1 MKISMNAPIAI
12 RNFGFNIPCR
22 RFLIRANVTRDKRLP
37 VVDEFVLR
45 SLKICEEL
53 PVRRIAGFFGFT
65 PAEMEKVLSDLIGSG
80 LIAID
85 GDRIRLHA
93 SAHEHFRGSVDGL
106 PHVVEL
112 ESWPIRIWFDLISK
126 NMAAPGTR
134 SARNL
139 IDVRPTGLARDLPA
153 AYAKTAFEDNF
164 PDYLRRV
171 RRMPNP
177 DRFAL
182 YSVPEAM
189 AERFGSLVLPVDQE
203 LVFDPEP
210 RLQPNIV
217 AIHADDIPRL
227 RQLTNAVLDT
237 YRTLNYMEPSAA
249 ALSEFSTLS
258 ANNSVTDAYRGS
270 ATFDLPTW
278 ISLNP
283 ELDHPDRR
291 AIVGASY
298 LPRNFDTLAKLIDD
312 LPKPTGS
319 VEASPAKE
327 IVWYRPGGT
336 AWGCSPDLRDAVRS
350 MKASIR
356 RKFGRTAIRTTL
368 VFPEISRGRDF
379 PRRFEGLFDAGY
391 IAPAGVL
398 NPAIEV
404 IHIPG
409 VACLMLV
416 DVALSQAV
424 HIPVGFAST
433 ATEPRERIA
442 SKLASLH
449 GRLEELWRQ
458 EQRED
463 DEPTGMEPEEDANE
477 E

>member
-1 MKISMNAPIAI
+1 MTISMNAPITI

-53 PVRRIAGFFGFT
+53 PVRRIAAFFGLT
-65 PAEMEKVLSDLIGSG
+65 PAEMERVMSDLIGSG
-80 LIAID
+80 LIAVD

-93 SAHEHFRGSVDGL
+93 SAHEHFRGSVDGV
-106 PHVVEL
+106 PHIVEL

-139 IDVRPTGLARDLPA
+139 IDVRPANLARDLPA
-153 AYAKTAFEDNF
+153 TYAKTAFEDNF

-189 AERFGSLVLPVDQE
+189 AERFGSLVLPVDQD

-210 RLQPNIV
+210 RLRPNLV
-217 AIHADDIPRL
+217 AIQAEDMPRL
-227 RQLTNAVLDT
+227 RQLANAVLDA
-237 YRTLNYMEPSAA
+237 YRTLNYMEPSAH

-258 ANNSVTDAYRGS
+258 ANTSVTDAYRGS

-278 ISLNP
+278 MSLNP
-283 ELDHPDRR
+283 ELDHPDRS

-298 LPRNFDTLAKLIDD
+298 LRRNIDTLAKLIDS
-312 LPKPTGS
+312 LPRPAVS
-319 VEASPAKE
+319 VEAAPDKE

-336 AWGCSPDLRDAVRS
+336 SWGCSPDLRDAVRS
-350 MKASIR
+350 IKTAIR
-356 RKFGRTAIRTTL
+356 HKFGRTAIRTTL
-368 VFPEISRGRDF
+368 VFPEASRGRDY

-391 IAPAGVL
+391 IAPEGFL
-398 NPAIEV
+398 DPSIEV
-404 IHIPG
+404 LHIPG
-409 VACLMLV
+409 IASLLLV
-416 DVALSQAV
+416 NVALSPTV

-433 ATEPRERIA
+433 ASEPLERIV
-442 SKLASLH
+442 SKLTSLQR
-449 GRLEELWRQ
+449 RLEELWR
-458 EQRED
+458 EDRRED
-463 DEPTGMEPEEDANE
+463 DEPTAMEPDEDAQDD
-477 E
+477 

>member
-1 MKISMNAPIAI
+1 MTVSMNAPITI

-53 PVRRIAGFFGFT
+53 PVRRIASFFGFT
-65 PAEMEKVLSDLIGSG
+65 PAEMEKVTSDLIGSG
-80 LIAID
+80 LIAVD

-139 IDVRPTGLARDLPA
+139 IDVRPTSLTRDLPA
-153 AYAKTAFEDNF
+153 TYAKTAFEDNF

-203 LVFDPEP
+203 LVYDPEP
-210 RLQPNIV
+210 RLQPNLV
-217 AIHADDIPRL
+217 AIQAEDMPRL
-227 RQLTNAVLDT
+227 RQLANAVLDT
-237 YRTLNYMEPSAA
+237 YRTLIYMEPSAA

-270 ATFDLPTW
+270 ATFELPTW

-283 ELDHPDRR
+283 ELDHRDRR
-291 AIVGASY
+291 VIVGASY
-298 LPRNFDTLAKLIDD
+298 LRRNIDTLAKLIDS
-312 LPKPTGS
+312 LPKPAAS
-319 VEASPAKE
+319 VEAAPAKE

-336 AWGCSPDLRDAVRS
+336 AWGCSPDLRDAIRS
-350 MKASIR
+350 MKAAIR
-356 RKFGRTAIRTTL
+356 RKFGRMAIRTTL
-368 VFPEISRGRDF
+368 VFPELSRGRDF
-379 PRRFEGLFDAGY
+379 PRRFEGLFDTGY
-391 IAPAGVL
+391 IAPAGFL
-398 NPAIEV
+398 NPSIEV
-404 IHIPG
+404 VHIPG
-409 VACLMLV
+409 VASLMLV
-416 DVALSQAV
+416 NVALSPTV

-433 ATEPRERIA
+433 AAEPRERIV

-449 GRLEELWRQ
+449 SRLEELWRQ
-458 EQRED
+458 ERRDD
-463 DEPTGMEPEEDANE
+463 DEPTAMEPEEDDQE